1 LTGNDRSGK
10 EGKEPKVM
18 EATPTCPGSTR
29 LETAWMTALKEAW
42 GRARRALGPRKAR
55 RLRVRETLSLGDKR
69 FLAVIE
75 FDRQEFLVGGSG
87 NSFALL
93 ARLHEGMVINEP
105 PLPTKT
111 RVA

>member
-1 LTGNDRSGK
+1 MEGNLESLG
-10 EGKEPKVM
+10 G
-18 EATPTCPGSTR
+18 TQS
-29 LETAWMTALKEAW
+29 ETAWSAALKDVW
-42 GRARRALGPRKAR
+42 GRARRALRPRRAR

-93 ARLHEGMVINEP
+93 ARLQGDMVIGEP
-105 PLPTKT
+105 PLPTET
-111 RVA
+111 RAA